1 MEVKMVQFQGKCCR
15 DLKVTPHMVELF
27 NSAIMYEKEEPG
39 DGDELDST
47 IIMLQF
53 QGKCC
58 RDLKVTPHMVEL
70 FNSAIMYE
78 KEEPGDGD
86 ELDSTIIMLHH
97 HLSLRFG
104 REACRTCGNPVP
116 MRLPT
121 LPVIPCNACLGPS
134 LLARRGSRHL
144 QYHFPSATSSS
155 VRVYIRFKNTILEK
169 ADLSGRWMTFVGY
182 LTLAEAF
189 IYNIQKCVGGGRAF
203 LAI

>member
-97 HLSLRFG
+97 HLSLR
-104 REACRTCGNPVP
+104 
-116 MRLPT
+116 LPT

-189 IYNIQKCVGGGRAF
+189 IYRSVWEVEEHSWLFDIG
-203 LAI
+203 